1 MANNNLLSAEPAPG
15 PLTPLLCTRRSMR
28 RSGLGSVAFLVATS
42 ISSSTGLIT
51 RSSLPHLPIRGITPQ
66 QLNTIPSS
74 SSSSQ
79 RRTTLLFDSTSGLA
93 YNDFEKAL
101 IGEDGS
107 SSSLDIPSFDDFEGG
122 MSKSLSSS
130 TASSSSPITTT
141 NEPSPPSEKDQT
153 EVQGRRIRANVR
165 ETGFDSMKYYMKTMG
180 SHELLQKNEEIILA
194 REIQILIKWEE
205 IREGLEAELL
215 RPPTYQEWANAI
227 EPGMTVTQIKKQ
239 IRRSLRA
246 KAALTES
253 NLRLVIS
260 IAKRYQGRG
269 LNMQDL
275 CQEGTLGLTRACEKF
290 DPERG
295 FRFSTYAT
303 WWIKQGIM
311 RAIADQA
318 RTIRL
323 PVHIHDQLSIMRKA
337 ERDLRNT
344 LNRDPTK
351 EEIADKIGVKP
362 EKIDFLKRASIGS
375 ISMEQELG
383 NGKTKGSGAG
393 TGGSKGGSGE
403 RSFTIQDTLG
413 DPDQKPVDMASY
425 RMLQDDIGRLICTLN
440 AREQAVIRMRFGLD
454 DGKSKTLEE
463 IGKKFSVTR
472 ERIRQIEARAL
483 HKLRQ
488 PYRNHTVKCYT
499 SEL

>member
-1 MANNNLLSAEPAPG
+1 
-15 PLTPLLCTRRSMR
+15 
-28 RSGLGSVAFLVATS
+28 
-42 ISSSTGLIT
+42 LIT

-215 RPPTYQEWANAI
+215 RYVLL
-227 EPGMTVTQIKKQ
+227 TV
-239 IRRSLRA
+239 
-246 KAALTES
+246 
-253 NLRLVIS
+253 
-260 IAKRYQGRG
+260 
-269 LNMQDL
+269 LNTCCL
-275 CQEGTLGLTRACEKF
+275 
-290 DPERG
+290 
-295 FRFSTYAT
+295 
-303 WWIKQGIM
+303 
-311 RAIADQA
+311 
-318 RTIRL
+318 
-323 PVHIHDQLSIMRKA
+323 
-337 ERDLRNT
+337 
-344 LNRDPTK
+344 
-351 EEIADKIGVKP
+351 
-362 EKIDFLKRASIGS
+362 
-375 ISMEQELG
+375 
-383 NGKTKGSGAG
+383 
-393 TGGSKGGSGE
+393 
-403 RSFTIQDTLG
+403 
-413 DPDQKPVDMASY
+413 
-425 RMLQDDIGRLICTLN
+425 DIFCH
-440 AREQAVIRMRFGLD
+440 V
-454 DGKSKTLEE
+454 
-463 IGKKFSVTR
+463 
-472 ERIRQIEARAL
+472 
-483 HKLRQ
+483 
-488 PYRNHTVKCYT
+488 
-499 SEL
+499 